1 MIKTVIRIEHP
12 LDGKG
17 IFLTRVKGRKNE
29 YSWGNFEDLFD
40 YCVDNIGDVHNKHL
54 NMNPASWIPGFTS
67 KHHCAYPSVEV
78 MKKWINCG
86 EIKQLLS
93 LGFVV
98 LVLDV
103 TDYIETSEQV
113 IYTKESIVSSK
124 DISSLF

>member
-12 LDGKG
+12 EDGIG
-17 IFLTRVKGRKNE
+17 IFITRTKGLTCWKNKKVT
-29 YSWGNFEDLFD
+29 STFD
-40 YCVDNIGDVHNKHL
+40 YSVRNIGNVYEKHSD
-54 NMNPASWIPGFTS
+54 MPGARRIEGFIEDRYY
-67 KHHCAYPSVEV
+67 CAYPSVEV

-93 LGFVV
+93 FGFVV

-103 TDYIETSEQV
+103 TDYIETLEQV